1 MRLQSRTRATART
14 RTPTGTSVG
23 THIGST
29 WHPRG
34 DTARKPRRDPCAPSL
49 CTCKAGSCAGPPDD
63 RRGDSGVRTDLS
75 AAERTGWSPNGEPSW
90 RRAASELPD
99 PGCGGGGREPSGA
112 ARPGPA
118 CRAVEAE
125 GMAPAAP
132 DGEGRGGNAGPE
144 VARGGCG
151 AGVCP
156 SARTPGKGT
165 VSAGIGGKVCV
176 DPAEGER
183 RPQPGYRLDCAV
195 AIAFL
200 HPCSPLEDIRC
211 SY

>member
-1 MRLQSRTRATART
+1 MTA
-14 RTPTGTSVG
+14 VG
-23 THIGST
+23 TAGFVLT
-29 WHPRG
+29 FLLPKGLDGARMVNHPSREQ
-34 DTARKPRRDPCAPSL
+34 
-49 CTCKAGSCAGPPDD
+49 PPNCQI
-63 RRGDSGVRTDLS
+63 
-75 AAERTGWSPNGEPSW
+75 A
-90 RRAASELPD
+90 
-99 PGCGGGGREPSGA
+99 GCGGGGREPSGA

-183 RPQPGYRLDCAV
+183 RPQPGYRLDCAIP
-195 AIAFL
+195 IAFL
-200 HPCSPLEDIRC
+200 HPCFPLEDIR
-211 SY
+211 